1 MDTEIIS
8 VATSHPLIHLHDLH
22 KIYQSHGDE
31 ATKVHALQGINLTIE
46 AGEFVSIM
54 GPSGSGKSTLLQI
67 LGLLDQKTSG
77 DHRIDNVDVG
87 QLNEDAWAELRLQ
100 KIGFVFQFFNLLPRT
115 SSLDNVSLPLL
126 YAGQISPHDRAKALL
141 QQVGLGDRLEHKP
154 HQLSGGQQQRVAI
167 ARALAN
173 SPRLILADEPTGNI
187 SSQQSEE
194 ILNMFDELNRQGTTI
209 IIVTHESEVAHR
221 ARRLITIKDGKVFS
235 DQVLQT
241 PLVRFAQS
249 RGKNLKAD
257 LELAKPPPSF
267 RNRLFRLQENARM
280 ALTSLML
287 NKLRTGLATLGVVIG
302 IASFMAMMAVGT
314 GARKAIATQ
323 IESLGTNLLNVR
335 ATPPKSAKGGNPNET
350 RNFTHED
357 FLRLKTYAQTLPSV
371 RGVDAQVYGNVTVAN
386 GANRS
391 APELM
396 GATPEVKDLL
406 SLTPSE
412 GRFFSEEEDLTRA
425 KVALIGPTVA
435 RNLFGDN
442 GRAVGSLIKL
452 NRVDY
457 EVIGVLPAKGA
468 NSFKDRDDIVIVPLR
483 TALQRVLGRRTIHTI
498 TVAANSS
505 EDLVQLQD
513 LLTTYLHELRRLEP
527 NDDNDFIVRNSND
540 VKELYDQTTRIITS
554 MLQAIAAVSLLVGGI
569 GIMNV
574 MFVSVKERTREVGL
588 RKALG
593 GKKNDVLSQFLV
605 ESVLIGLLG
614 GVFGILLGLFLASFS
629 EQSLGFAAVTSVG
642 AVAVSFSFSFL
653 VGVVFGIWP
662 ARQASQL
669 SPIEALRYE

>member
-1 MDTEIIS
+1 MSQELL
-8 VATSHPLIHLHDLH
+8 PLIQIKDLH
-22 KIYQSHGDE
+22 KIYQGHGNE
-31 ATKVHALQGINLTIE
+31 ATKVHALQGIDLTIA

-54 GPSGSGKSTLLQI
+54 GPSGSGKSTLMQI

-77 DHRIDNVDVG
+77 EHFLDGVNVSA
-87 QLNEDAWAELRLQ
+87 LTEDAWAELRLQ

-115 SSLDNVSLPLL
+115 SCLDNVSLPLL
-126 YAGQISPHDRAKALL
+126 YAGETTPHDRAKILL
-141 QQVGLGDRLEHKP
+141 NDVGLGDRLEHRP

-173 SPRLILADEPTGNI
+173 QPRLILADEPTGNI

-209 IIVTHESEVAHR
+209 IIVTHEPEVAHR

-235 DQVLQT
+235 DQQLQS
-241 PLVRFAQS
+241 PLVRAPQD
-249 RGKNLKAD
+249 RLVLPAENQNGKKRLGLKNAII
-257 LELAKPPPSF
+257 
-267 RNRLFRLQENARM
+267 RLQENARM
-280 ALTSLML
+280 ALTSLTL

-314 GARKAIATQ
+314 GAREAIAAQ

-335 ATPPKSAKGGNPNET
+335 AVPSKNARGGNPNE
-350 RNFTHED
+350 RHNFLHEE
-357 FLRLKTYAQTLPSV
+357 FLKIHTYARSLPTV
-371 RGVDAQVYGNVTVAN
+371 RGIDAQVYGNVSVSF
-386 GANRS
+386 GSNRAS
-391 APELM
+391 PEIM
-396 GATPEVKDLL
+396 GATPEVMGLL
-406 SLTPSE
+406 NLAPTE
-412 GRFFSEEEDLTRA
+412 GRFFSDEEDLNRA
-425 KVALIGPTVA
+425 RVVLIGPTVA
-435 RNLFGDN
+435 RNLFGEN

-468 NSFKDRDDIVIVPLR
+468 NSFKDRDDLVVVPLR
-483 TALQRVLGRRTIHTI
+483 TALQRVLGRLTVHTI

-505 EDLVQLQD
+505 ADIPVLQEQLTNYLRQVRHLNEGEED
-513 LLTTYLHELRRLEP
+513 
-527 NDDNDFIVRNSND
+527 DFIVRNSND

-593 GKKNDVLSQFLV
+593 GKRADVLSQFLV
-605 ESVLIGLLG
+605 ESVLIGILG

-629 EQSLGFAAVTSVG
+629 ESSLGFPAVTSPL
-642 AVAVSFSFSFL
+642 AILISFSFSFL

-662 ARQASQL
+662 AKQASLL